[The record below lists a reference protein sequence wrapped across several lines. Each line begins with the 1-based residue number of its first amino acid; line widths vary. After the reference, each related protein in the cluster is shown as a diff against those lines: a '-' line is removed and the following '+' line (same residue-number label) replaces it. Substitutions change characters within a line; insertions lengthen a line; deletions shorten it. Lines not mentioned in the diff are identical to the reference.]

1 MTDIK
6 LDTLLMVYEKK
17 SFTKAAEALSLTQ
30 PAVSNHISL
39 LEKELGIT
47 IFNRSKSSLKTTEE
61 GEIAVKYAR
70 RLRALT
76 CQMKEELR
84 SAKKGGTLVRVGI
97 THTAE
102 SNFIAEV
109 LARYASENQGVN
121 IKIITDTINNLY
133 DKLSAYELDVA
144 IVEGRLPDE
153 EINSVLLD
161 TDRLMCIISPSHPLS
176 RKSIVSLED
185 IQKERLLLRLSSSG
199 TQNLFISH
207 LESINMSIKSFNVIL
222 EVDNVATIKDLVR
235 KNFGISILAR
245 SACLD
250 ELKKGKLLAVPIQNL
265 SMIRE
270 TNLLYHKDFNH
281 PYIIEELTKLYDKT
295 SRVYK

>member
-70 RLRALT
+70 RLMALT

-121 IKIITDTINNLY
+121 IKII
-133 DKLSAYELDVA
+133 
-144 IVEGRLPDE
+144 
-153 EINSVLLD
+153 
-161 TDRLMCIISPSHPLS
+161 
-176 RKSIVSLED
+176 
-185 IQKERLLLRLSSSG
+185 
-199 TQNLFISH
+199 
-207 LESINMSIKSFNVIL
+207 
-222 EVDNVATIKDLVR
+222 
-235 KNFGISILAR
+235 
-245 SACLD
+245 
-250 ELKKGKLLAVPIQNL
+250 KLLF
-265 SMIRE
+265 
-270 TNLLYHKDFNH
+270 K
-281 PYIIEELTKLYDKT
+281 K
-295 SRVYK
+295 